1 MELNE
6 IRKKIDEI
14 DEKIIELLA
23 RRFELTSEIGFLKA
37 GQGIEAVSPEREA
50 LQFQRFEKLAKELE
64 LSYPM
69 VEGIFRQIIDQV
81 VRDHE
86 TINKKLMTESD
97 A

>member
-1 MELNE
+1 MELSE

-14 DEKIIELLA
+14 DKKIIELLA

-37 GQGIEAVSPEREA
+37 GRGFEAVSPEREA
-50 LQFQRFEKLAKELE
+50 LQFKRFEKLAKELE
-64 LSYPM
+64 LSSSM

-86 TINKKLMTESD
+86 TIKKKLMTDYD